1 MTCLN
6 TDGASGFCITT
17 GSATP
22 GTFSIG
28 NGNNGDILT
37 IRDSGVWGGS
47 ACPDSQLH
55 IYTQKENNMRGLFIV
70 YIVDYKK
77 GKVLFVSE
85 PLVAD
90 SDQKVQ
96 MKALQAW
103 GGDVDLDDLDI
114 LVQRIG
120 NVRAKKETQEVKIL
134 KD

>member
-1 MTCLN
+1 
-6 TDGASGFCITT
+6 
-17 GSATP
+17 
-22 GTFSIG
+22 
-28 NGNNGDILT
+28 
-37 IRDSGVWGGS
+37 
-47 ACPDSQLH
+47 
-55 IYTQKENNMRGLFIV
+55 MRGLFIV

-77 GKVLFVSE
+77 SKVLFVSE
-85 PLVAD
+85 PLIAD
-90 SDQKVQ
+90 NEQKVQ

>member
-1 MTCLN
+1 MVESIYGVN
-6 TDGASGFCITT
+6 VNSSCITT
-17 GSATP
+17 GSTTS
-22 GTFSIG
+22 GTFTTGDGLSYQYLPG
-28 NGNNGDILT
+28 RVGDIVY
-37 IRDSGVWGGS
+37 SNY
-47 ACPDSQLH
+47 QLV
-55 IYTQKENNMRGLFIV
+55 IPNTKKENIMRGLFIV

-77 GKVLFVSE
+77 SKVLFVSE
-85 PLVAD
+85 PLIAD
-90 SDQKVQ
+90 NEQKVQ